1 MSNSRKPSGF
11 LVKQR
16 LFIKGYLITYIENSR
31 PYGIQM
37 LDELKQHFKP
47 LGYSPNHA
55 EIYRA
60 LHELLDEGI
69 VRSGQKKLKE
79 DSYQEITIYYIRD
92 AEKALALKRYVEE
105 EVIRSQSILQK
116 AIEDFNLD

>member
-1 MSNSRKPSGF
+1 MSHTRKSSGF
-11 LVKQR
+11 LIKQR
-16 LFIKGYLITYIENSR
+16 LFIKGYLITYIETSR

-47 LGYSPNHA
+47 LGYTPNHA

-69 VRSGQKKLKE
+69 VRSGQKKLTE

-92 AEKALALKRYVEE
+92 AEKAHALKQHIAD
-105 EVIRSQSILQK
+105 EVRRSHKVLLR
-116 AIEDFNLD
+116 AIEDFDLH